1 VLDPANALDSLVDQA
16 REDGWPLSL
25 SAQAMAAVP
34 AGLIVV
40 QLLILLLRGGALWK
54 PLALAGLCG
63 LEWAMG
69 ALYLY
74 ALTEMFQ
81 GRVEFREAALLY
93 PLAQVPRALLALPMA
108 MLAGAG
114 LGFPAAAVGLAS
126 VLWAV
131 LLTTLLV
138 QRLYR
143 LKSMLPAVPGAL
155 LQTFYQFLILA
166 IVFNA

>member
-1 VLDPANALDSLVDQA
+1 
-16 REDGWPLSL
+16 
-25 SAQAMAAVP
+25 
-34 AGLIVV
+34 
-40 QLLILLLRGGALWK
+40 
-54 PLALAGLCG
+54 
-63 LEWAMG
+63 
-69 ALYLY
+69 
-74 ALTEMFQ
+74 
-81 GRVEFREAALLY
+81 
-93 PLAQVPRALLALPMA
+93 